1 MNIMHFLWWYL
12 SQSQILAIT
21 LYITSTM
28 TSPVTKTAKTSK
40 WLRLKF
46 KWSCHGLVEHT
57 YYDNFLKTFK
67 LHSCYVPTF
76 YDTLYFLGRQFGDTI
91 YQRNLVTFFT
101 HTANSYRGFLDTV
114 KKCTWDNKH
123 IKYSYTTF
131 RWTST
136 TLGTVKSAAEVNRN
150 LDTVKICIF
159 GH

>member
-1 MNIMHFLWWYL
+1 MSWPCWTYILWQL
-12 SQSQILAIT
+12 
-21 LYITSTM
+21 
-28 TSPVTKTAKTSK
+28 
-40 WLRLKF
+40 F
-46 KWSCHGLVEHT
+46 
-57 YYDNFLKTFK
+57 KTFK

-131 RWTST
+131 RWTSA
-136 TLGTVKSAAEVNRN
+136 TLGTVNECQKCNRN

-159 GH
+159 GHWIYLQCTYYICLQPRHKIAWQTI